1 MRPPIFLLIVLLS
14 LTTACSADSNLAD
27 DSDVSADARK
37 PAEVVE
43 TVAADSGSGTD
54 AKGLHE
60 PGKPF
65 DSKYVPFVEPI
76 GGPAVYVTRVGAGE
90 PKENLA
96 FYVFAS
102 KLGSIAGMAFYL
114 EYDPEVVEL
123 VKSVPLANLGAE
135 QSVFTKSIAKEL
147 EPGLLTFGVA
157 RFCKAKSPWGAA
169 DQCGG
174 RTIEEPV
181 PVMSVE
187 FKMKGPG
194 QSPLRFTK
202 ARRLIRRP
210 DRSLGEATWI
220 GGTVRV
226 DQDTGR

>member
-1 MRPPIFLLIVLLS
+1 MRPHIFLLIVFLGF
-14 LTTACSADSNLAD
+14 TMACSADSTSVD
-27 DSDVSADARK
+27 GSDLTPDTGE
-37 PAEVVE
+37 PGEVVE
-43 TVAADSGSGTD
+43 EVAEDSSAGTD

-76 GGPAVYVTRVGAGE
+76 SGPAVYVTRVGAGE
-90 PKENLA
+90 PHENLA
-96 FYVFAS
+96 FYVFVS
-102 KLGSIAGMAFYL
+102 KLGSIAGMAFYM

-135 QSVFTKSIAKEL
+135 QAVFTKSIAKEL

-157 RFCKAKSPWGAA
+157 RFCKAKSPWGGA

-181 PVMSVE
+181 PVLSVE

-194 QSPLRFTK
+194 QSPLRFTE

-210 DRSLGEATWI
+210 DRSLVEATWI

>member
-1 MRPPIFLLIVLLS
+1 MRPLYIVLILLFS
-14 LTTACSADSNLAD
+14 LATACS
-27 DSDVSADARK
+27 SDPS
-37 PAEVVE
+37 P
-43 TVAADSGSGTD
+43 SGTPD
-54 AKGLHE
+54 IGVDSRQSTDILETRGEDSAGGGETATHHE

-76 GGPAVYVTRVGAGE
+76 GGPVVYVTRVGAGE
-90 PKENLA
+90 PKQNLA

-102 KLGSIAGMAFYL
+102 NLGSIAGMAFYL

-135 QSVFTKSIAKEL
+135 QAVFTKSVAKEL

-157 RFCKAKSPWGAA
+157 RFCKAKSPWGGA

-174 RTIEEPV
+174 RTIDEPV
-181 PVMSVE
+181 PMMSVE

-194 QSPLRFTK
+194 QSPLRFTE

-210 DRSLGEATWI
+210 DRSLVEATWI
-220 GGTVRV
+220 GGTVRI
-226 DQDTGR
+226 DHDNGG